1 MLIFRALLRDFHETF
16 WSVQITVSESRTV
29 IKTTVARRYA
39 QALFELLDQP
49 NIGVTRST
57 LDSLGQA
64 LKESDQLKHV
74 VASPAFSVEE
84 KIAVLTA
91 LGEKLGCPPAGK
103 AFLGQ
108 LVKKNRV
115 AFLPEIAT
123 AFGKLVDQS
132 KGTQPV
138 TVSSATAL
146 PTAEQDRI
154 KVRLR
159 DTLKREVD
167 VTFQTDASH
176 LAGLQIQIG
185 STVVDS
191 TVRGR
196 LRDLQVALT
205 RE

>member
-1 MLIFRALLRDFHETF
+1 M
-16 WSVQITVSESRTV
+16 

-39 QALFELLDQP
+39 QALFELLDQSH
-49 NIGVTRST
+49 IEVTRST

-84 KIAVLTA
+84 KTAVLMA
-91 LGEKLGCPPAGK
+91 LGERLGCPPAGK

-108 LVKKNRV
+108 LVKKSRIG
-115 AFLPEIAT
+115 FLPEIAT
-123 AFGKLVDQS
+123 AFGRLVDQS

-146 PTAEQDRI
+146 PATEQDRI

-159 DTLKREVD
+159 DTLKRDVD